1 MNLYIYKRI
10 FILLNWNVEKYS
22 VIVDNLTYL
31 STINLVININSLKI
45 VLNKLNKTILI
56 HNKQKNITLAEFI
69 YTVLYWTIILF
80 STKKSIYHYKK

>member
-10 FILLNWNVEKYS
+10 FILFSCNVEKYS

-69 YTVLYWTIILF
+69 YTVLY
-80 STKKSIYHYKK
+80 